1 MILTVII
8 ISVTII
14 MIMITTTAT
23 TTKQQMQENGRTYIV
38 LQNVTWEPT
47 VPQKKIKMKIR
58 NETNKRK

>member
-14 MIMITTTAT
+14 MIMITTTAI

-47 VPQKKIKMKIR
+47 VPQKQFITKIR